1 LPKNL
6 RPSQIDLDAIRAEMD
21 IPELR
26 EYLHNKTGRFHVG
39 DHIYVMNKGALV
51 TILPPEAK
59 NGA

>member
-1 LPKNL
+1 
-6 RPSQIDLDAIRAEMD
+6 MD